1 MSGDRI
7 FSVIIPTYNRPDLL
21 QKCLQSLA
29 VLDYPRDRFEAIV
42 VDDGSDRLL
51 DPIVAP
57 YQDNLAIALLR
68 QPNAGP
74 AAARNT
80 GAAKAE
86 GKYLAFIDDDCTP
99 ATDWL
104 QRLAAHLKANPNC
117 LIGGQTINALPHNLY
132 ATASQLIVDMVYD
145 HYNAIHHQAKFFAAN
160 NLALSA
166 NQFQAMGGF
175 NSRFRTSED
184 REFCDRWLNSG
195 RQMLYAPDVQIYHA
209 HNLTLKGFWRQH
221 FSYGCGAFR
230 FHRLRF
236 QRGLG
241 YVKLEPNFYF
251 KLLIYPMTKSSSQ
264 SPLLLT
270 ALFVLSQIASMCG
283 LLWQLSLPEV
293 GGNSRK

>member
-1 MSGDRI
+1 MSNEPI

-21 QKCLQSLA
+21 QKCLQSLTI
-29 VLDYPRDRFEAIV
+29 LDYPRDRFAAIV
-42 VDDGSDRLL
+42 VDDGSARPLDR
-51 DPIVAP
+51 IIAP
-57 YQDNLAIALLR
+57 YQADLAIALLR
-68 QPNAGP
+68 QPNAGA

-99 ATDWL
+99 AADWL
-104 QRLAAHLKANPNC
+104 QRLAEHFKVNPDC
-117 LIGGQTINALPHNLY
+117 LIGGRTINALPENVY
-132 ATASQLIVDMVYD
+132 ATASQLIVDMVYE
-145 HYNAIHHQAKFFAAN
+145 HYNAIPTQAKFFASN

-175 NSRFRTSED
+175 NSLFRTSED

-209 HNLTLKGFWRQH
+209 HNLTLQGFFWQH

-236 QRGLG
+236 QKGLG
-241 YVKLEPNFYF
+241 YVKVEPNFYL
-251 KLLIYPMTKSSSQ
+251 KLLIYPMTKSSTQ
-264 SPLLLT
+264 PPLLLT
-270 ALFVLSQIASMCG
+270 VLFILSQIASMCG
-283 LLWQLSLPEV
+283 LVWQLRRV
-293 GGNSRK
+293 KTIDMVT